1 MIDWLTG
8 NSKLYTLYNMK
19 LPWEII
25 KHLTTRLIKVFVE
38 FVKDKRGKVFNISL
52 YRLFLRLKSWEVGTL
67 LIRVEVLGNESS
79 ENRNGYA
86 PFWSKR

>member
-1 MIDWLTG
+1 
-8 NSKLYTLYNMK
+8 MK
-19 LPWEII
+19 I
-25 KHLTTRLIKVFVE
+25 KIEDLKKSMMGIYKITFPNNKIYIGFVE
-38 FVKDKRGKVFNISL
+38 FVKDKRGKVFNINL